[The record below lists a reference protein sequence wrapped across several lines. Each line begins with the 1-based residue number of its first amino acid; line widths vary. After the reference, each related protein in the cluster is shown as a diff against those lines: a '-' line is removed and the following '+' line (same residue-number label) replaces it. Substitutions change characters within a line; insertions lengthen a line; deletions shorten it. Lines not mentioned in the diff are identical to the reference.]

1 MRDRPEVPAWFAAA
15 KQPCSSAPQP
25 LRPPRPGID
34 FFPLSVDFEEKMYS
48 VGKIPGGFIKREG
61 RPTTNAILTSRLI
74 DRPIRPLFPKGWYND
89 VQVVATALSVDPD
102 DAPETLAMIGSSI
115 AIAISDIPWA
125 GPTGSVVVGLIDGE
139 YIINPNV
146 EQRAQSR
153 MHLTVSG
160 TRDAVMMVE
169 AGAKEVT
176 EREMLDGIMFGFEY
190 IREIVRFIDGIVAEI
205 GKPKREITIRY
216 ASDELN
222 AAVRDYAEDM
232 IEWQLDTIDRD
243 ERELR
248 TKQVKQDV
256 WEHFAEMF
264 PEEKSELM
272 SVL

>member
-1 MRDRPEVPAWFAAA
+1 
-15 KQPCSSAPQP
+15 
-25 LRPPRPGID
+25 
-34 FFPLSVDFEEKMYS
+34 
-48 VGKIPGGFIKREG
+48 
-61 RPTTNAILTSRLI
+61 
-74 DRPIRPLFPKGWYND
+74 
-89 VQVVATALSVDPD
+89 
-102 DAPETLAMIGSSI
+102 
-115 AIAISDIPWA
+115 
-125 GPTGSVVVGLIDGE
+125 
-139 YIINPNV
+139 
-146 EQRAQSR
+146 

-256 WEHFAEMF
+256 WEHFEEMF

-272 SVL
+272 SVLYNMTKEKLRARIIHEGRRPGRPQAQRGASHLVRGGHLRPHPRFRRFHPRPDPGHDYDHPGYHQRGPDPRRHRHRGHQALYAPLQYAPLQHG